1 MRTSLSTFIAVVALA
16 APVAALADDP
26 APSPAQNAAQAC
38 KAQLAKLGAQTFAQ
52 TYANFGA
59 CVSKNAAQA
68 AENAVNAAKTCKA
81 EQADAGFASAH
92 DGKSF
97 AQYYG
102 TNGGNGKGAGANAF
116 GKCVA
121 QHAQQAAQHDVQT
134 VVSAA
139 KTCKAMRKSD
149 PTGFAATYGKAHNA
163 FGKCVAAKGK

>member
-1 MRTSLSTFIAVVALA
+1 MRTFITLVAVVALA
-16 APVAALADDP
+16 APVAALADDS
-26 APSPAQNAAQAC
+26 APSPAQTAAQVC
-38 KAQLAKLGAQTFAQ
+38 KAELAKLGAQTFAQ

-59 CVSKNAAQA
+59 CVSKNTAQA
-68 AENAVNAAKTCKA
+68 TQDAANAAKTCKA

-102 TNGGNGKGAGANAF
+102 ANGGNGKGAGSNAF

-121 QHAQQAAQHDVQT
+121 QHAQQAAQHDVQA

-139 KTCKAMRKSD
+139 KTCKSLRTSD
-149 PTGFAATYGKAHNA
+149 PAGFATKYGKPRNA